1 MKTLSRRDEAF
12 LSKLRHASHF
22 LTDWKQTT
30 FVEIYKETG
39 LAQDYINIMVKKGII
54 AQNKISCKK
63 HQYKWDSPEPTMY
76 MVNAIREEFKK
87 KKPKI
92 LHEINEVK
100 YFNVKV
106 LNELNEAFYC
116 ILKNE
121 NESATTIISRSHQ
134 PKEYELIRVAYR
146 QNMLHCI
153 KLPGVIKTI
162 QLGKYTPKEE

>member
-1 MKTLSRRDEAF
+1 MKNISLETHLNECDFSRRLENAINSIDGIGGKRVKH
-12 LSKLRHASHF
+12 LLQYISKIG
-22 LTDWKQTT
+22 WKT
-30 FVEIYKETG
+30 FYKEFSRIRNVGPST
-39 LAQDYINIMVKKGII
+39 
-54 AQNKISCKK
+54 KIEISKFYNTYKHLGEIDTKK
-63 HQYKWDSPEPTMY
+63 H
-76 MVNAIREEFKK
+76 
-87 KKPKI
+87 
-92 LHEINEVK
+92 EVK